1 MFVTLQLLDKSLD
14 DLKDYCCKKKKLL
27 LTFHANQFESVLQ
40 VAKEENTY
48 GVLLSCQILMQR
60 CLLEEKEP

>member
-1 MFVTLQLLDKSLD
+1 MTLQLLDKSLD
-14 DLKDYCCKKKKLL
+14 DLKDSCCKKKKKKLL

>member
-1 MFVTLQLLDKSLD
+1 MTLELLDKSLD

>member
-1 MFVTLQLLDKSLD
+1 MTLQLLDKSLD
-14 DLKDYCCKKKKLL
+14 DLKDYCCKKKKKLL

>member
-1 MFVTLQLLDKSLD
+1 MTLQLLDKSLD

>member
-1 MFVTLQLLDKSLD
+1 MTLQLLDKSLD
-14 DLKDYCCKKKKLL
+14 DLKDSCCKKKKKLL